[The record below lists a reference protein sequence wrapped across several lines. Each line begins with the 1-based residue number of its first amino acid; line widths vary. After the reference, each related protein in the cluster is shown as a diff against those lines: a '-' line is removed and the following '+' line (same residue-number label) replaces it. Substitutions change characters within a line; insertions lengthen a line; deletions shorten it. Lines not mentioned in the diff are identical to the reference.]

1 MVDNEAKS
9 VLDNP
14 PWNSLSTNHAQFAI
28 SNGLA
33 KRYPPDVSPLVA
45 IAALDTASLH
55 DLAEIIAPGEVV
67 AVVGDDLPSDAAGW
81 TLHTSVLASQMVSE
95 QPLAAAET
103 TETILT
109 LSADDVPD
117 MLALIDLTHP
127 GPFEPRTVELGHYI
141 GIRKAGKLI
150 AMAGERMYP
159 PGYREISAVCTH
171 PDEQGKGYAQLLV
184 TMLVAE
190 NQQRGVIPFL
200 HVSPENSPALQV
212 YERLGFRHHRGVP
225 LLIISH

>member
-1 MVDNEAKS
+1 MVDNEAES

-67 AVVGDDLPSDAAGW
+67 GVVGDDLPSDAAGW
-81 TLHTSVLASQMVSE
+81 TLHTSVLAESDGQR
-95 QPLAAAET
+95 AAPRRRRNHRNDPH
-103 TETILT
+103 

-127 GPFEPRTVELGHYI
+127 GPFVAAHR
-141 GIRKAGKLI
+141 RAGALH
-150 AMAGERMYP
+150 RHP
-159 PGYREISAVCTH
+159 QSRET
-171 PDEQGKGYAQLLV
+171 DRDGG
-184 TMLVAE
+184 
-190 NQQRGVIPFL
+190 
-200 HVSPENSPALQV
+200 
-212 YERLGFRHHRGVP
+212 
-225 LLIISH
+225 